1 MMRMI
6 SVMKSLVNYKKNII
20 HEAPICAKR
29 GVDTQGLGRRAA
41 RVGHSDVRDEGLK
54 AADEMAEA

>member
-1 MMRMI
+1 
-6 SVMKSLVNYKKNII
+6 MKSLVNYKKNII
-20 HEAPICAKR
+20 HEAPICAKC

-54 AADEMAEA
+54 AADATAEA